1 MDTKQIIFELAS
13 TLCPEKIAELVNSSI
28 ELGDEFIDGQNKII
42 DTAIKL
48 AEENYTI
55 SNELLK
61 AEQTLTM
68 LEKTAGAVDTLK
80 KHGPAFAKVVG
91 GTALT
96 GLTLNLM
103 NDLVSHAHESVTRN
117 RNFNRMMEYMPELKD
132 YDQKQVKYIFDSL
145 HMTAGPDV
153 TRDPV
158 SAAYYVKNNVELQ
171 PNLGNSRNISE
182 LLGIKQNRERANRI
196 NDISLLREKRESELS
211 NIKDKREAERHKRD
225 MENRS

>member
-132 YDQKQVKYIFDSL
+132 YDQKQVKYVFDSL

-158 SAAYYVKNNVELQ
+158 STAYYVKNNVELQ
-171 PNLGNSRNISE
+171 PNLGNTRNISE
-182 LLGIKQNRERANRI
+182 LLGIRQNKERMDRI
-196 NDISLLREKRESELS
+196 MTDSTVLKEKRENE
-211 NIKDKREAERHKRD
+211 KHRKEMKRG
-225 MENRS
+225 S